1 MRMDTVPI
9 LFQRQ
14 ASRYGDKVALRDK
27 VYGIWRDISWRE
39 YRQKVRE
46 VACGLMA
53 LGLKRGEKTAILSE
67 NCPEWLYA
75 DLGILHAGG
84 VTVGIYTTS
93 SAREVQYVVDHS
105 DSRFFFVEDE
115 EQLDKYLEVRKDFP
129 RVEKVIVFDLEG
141 LRHFRDPMVMSFADL
156 LKVGKDLAEKQP
168 AHFEKRYQEP
178 QAEDLAILV
187 YTSGTT
193 GPPKGAMLS
202 HRNILTAMSMLD
214 EANPVLETD
223 ELLSYMPLC
232 HVAERNMSVFN
243 AIAHGYVVN
252 FAENLETVP
261 ENLREIQ
268 PTVFFAPPRIWE
280 KFYSTIILALQD
292 ATWLEQKA
300 FQWGLKAGRKVAE
313 LRLSRKPIPWLLRLM
328 YFLFDRAVFDNLR
341 KMIGMDRGRFVFSGA
356 APIAPEVLWFF
367 HSIGLPVREVYGQTE
382 DAGPTSIHQG
392 DDIKLGTVGKPFPG
406 IEVKIAEDGEI
417 LVRGDHVFLGYYKD
431 PKTTAETLIDGWLHT
446 GDVGYFDEEGY
457 LKISDRKKDII
468 ITSGGKNITPQYIEN
483 QLKFSPY
490 INDACVIG
498 DRKKFLTAL
507 IMIDEENV
515 VKYAQ
520 DQRVPF
526 TTYKSLTQQPE
537 VLKLIEREVDQV
549 NKNLARVEQIK
560 KFRLIDIK
568 LTTDDEEITATMK
581 LKRKYIAERFKDLI
595 ESMYREA

>member
-1 MRMDTVPI
+1 
-9 LFQRQ
+9 
-14 ASRYGDKVALRDK
+14 
-27 VYGIWRDISWRE
+27 
-39 YRQKVRE
+39 
-46 VACGLMA
+46 
-53 LGLKRGEKTAILSE
+53 
-67 NCPEWLYA
+67 LYA
-75 DLGILHAGG
+75 DLGILQAGG

-115 EQLDKYLEVRKDFP
+115 EQLDKYLEVRKELP

-141 LRHFRDPMVMSFADL
+141 LRHFRDPGVMSFEEL
-156 LKVGKDLAEKQP
+156 LNAGRTFAETKP
-168 AHFEKRYQEP
+168 ELFEQRFQES

-202 HRNILTAMSMLD
+202 HRNILTAMTLLD
-214 EANPVLETD
+214 QANPVLETD

-268 PTVFFAPPRIWE
+268 PTLFFAPPRIWE
-280 KFYSTIILALQD
+280 KFYSTLVLALQD
-292 ATWLEQKA
+292 ATRLEQKA
-300 FQWGLKAGRKVAE
+300 FAWGLKVGRKVAE
-313 LRLSRKPIPWLLRLM
+313 IRLSHKPIPWKLRLL
-328 YFLFDRAVFDNLR
+328 YVLFDWMVFANLR
-341 KMIGMDRGRFVFSGA
+341 KLMGMNRGRFVFSGA
-356 APIAPEVLWFF
+356 APVAPEVLWFF
-367 HSIGLPVREVYGQTE
+367 HSIGLQVREVYGQTE

-392 DDIKLGTVGKPFPG
+392 EDIKLGTVGKPFPG

-417 LVRGDHVFLGYYKD
+417 LVRGDNVFLGYYKD
-431 PKTTAETLIDGWLHT
+431 PKTTADTLIDGWLHT
-446 GDVGYFDEEGY
+446 GDVGSFDEGGN

-498 DRKKFLTAL
+498 DRKKYLTAL

-520 DQRVPF
+520 DNRIPF
-526 TTYKSLTQQPE
+526 TTYKTLTQQPE

-581 LKRKYIAERFKDLI
+581 LKRKYIAERFKGLI

>member
-1 MRMDTVPI
+1 MRSDTVPT
-9 LFQRQ
+9 LFQGQ
-14 ASRYGDKVALRDK
+14 AKRYGDKVALRDK

-39 YRQKVRE
+39 YDRKVKE
-46 VACGLMA
+46 VAYGLMA
-53 LGLKRGEKTAILSE
+53 LGMKKGEKAAIISE
-67 NCPEWLYA
+67 NCPEWLYS

-115 EQLDKYLEVRKDFP
+115 EQLDKYLEVRKDLP
-129 RVEKVIVFDLEG
+129 KVEKVIVFDMEG
-141 LRHFRDPMVMSFADL
+141 LRHFRDPMVMSFEDL
-156 LKVGKDLAEKQP
+156 LRGGKDFGEKQP
-168 AHFEKRYQEP
+168 DLFEKRYQEP

-202 HRNILTAMSMLD
+202 HHNILTAMTLLD
-214 EANPVLETD
+214 KANPVLETD

-252 FAENLETVP
+252 FAENVETVP

-292 ATWLEQKA
+292 ATRLEQKG
-300 FQWGLKAGRKVAE
+300 FQWGLKVGRKVAE
-313 LRLSRKPIPWLLRLM
+313 LRLGKKPIPLQLRLM

-341 KMIGMDRGRFVFSGA
+341 KMIGMDRGRYVFSGA
-356 APIAPEVLWFF
+356 APVAPEVLWFF

-406 IEVKIAEDGEI
+406 IEVRIAEDGEI
-417 LVRGDHVFLGYYKD
+417 LVRGDNVFLGYYKD
-431 PKTTAETLIDGWLHT
+431 PKTTAETVVDGWLHT
-446 GDVGYFDEEGY
+446 GDVGSFDEEGY

-468 ITSGGKNITPQYIEN
+468 ITSGGKNVTPQYIEN

-498 DRKKFLTAL
+498 DRRKYLAAL

-520 DQRVPF
+520 DQRIPF

-537 VLKLIEREVDQV
+537 VVKLVEREVDKV

-560 KFRLIDIK
+560 KFRLIEIK

-581 LKRKYIAERFKDLI
+581 LKRKYIAERFKGLI

>member
-1 MRMDTVPI
+1 MRTDTVPT

-14 ASRYGDKVALRDK
+14 ARRYGDKIALRDK
-27 VYGIWRDISWRE
+27 VYGIWRDIPWRE
-39 YRQKVRE
+39 YNEHVRE
-46 VACGLMA
+46 VVFGLMA
-53 LGLKRGEKTAILSE
+53 LGLKKGEKAAIISE

-93 SAREVQYVVDHS
+93 SAKEVQYVVDHS

-115 EQLDKYLEVRKDFP
+115 EQLDKYLEVRKDLP
-129 RVEKVIVFDLEG
+129 QVEKVIVFDMEG
-141 LRHFRDPMVMSFADL
+141 LRHFRDPMVMSFEDL
-156 LKVGKDLAEKQP
+156 LRGGKDFGEKQP
-168 AHFEKRYQEP
+168 DLFEKRYQEP

-202 HRNILTAMSMLD
+202 HHNILTAMDLLD
-214 EANPVLETD
+214 KANPVLETD

-243 AIAHGYVVN
+243 ALAHGYVVN

-292 ATWLEQKA
+292 ATRLEQKG
-300 FQWGLKAGRKVAE
+300 FQWGLKVGRKVAE
-313 LRLSRKPIPWLLRLM
+313 LRLSHKPIPLPLRLM

-406 IEVKIAEDGEI
+406 IEVRIAEDGEI
-417 LVRGDHVFLGYYKD
+417 LVRGDNVFMGYYKD
-431 PKTTAETLIDGWLHT
+431 PKTTAETVVDGWLYT

-468 ITSGGKNITPQYIEN
+468 ITSGGKNVTPQYIEN

-520 DQRVPF
+520 DQRIPF

-537 VLKLIEREVDQV
+537 IVKLIEREVDKV

-581 LKRKYIAERFKDLI
+581 LKRKYIAERFKELI

>member
-1 MRMDTVPI
+1 MRTDTVPT

-14 ASRYGDKVALRDK
+14 ARRYGDKIALRDK
-27 VYGIWRDISWRE
+27 VYGIWRDIPWRE
-39 YRQKVRE
+39 YNEHVRE
-46 VACGLMA
+46 IAFGLMA
-53 LGLKRGEKTAILSE
+53 LGLKKGEKAAIISE

-93 SAREVQYVVDHS
+93 SAKEVQYVVDHS

-115 EQLDKYLEVRKDFP
+115 EQLDKYLEVRKDLP
-129 RVEKVIVFDLEG
+129 QVEKVIVFDMEG
-141 LRHFRDPMVMSFADL
+141 LRHFRDPMVMSFEDL
-156 LKVGKDLAEKQP
+156 LKGGKDFGEKQP
-168 AHFEKRYQEP
+168 DLFEKRYQEP

-202 HRNILTAMSMLD
+202 HHNILTAMDLLD
-214 EANPVLETD
+214 KANPVLETD

-243 AIAHGYVVN
+243 ALAHGYIVN

-292 ATWLEQKA
+292 GTRLEQRG
-300 FQWGLKAGRKVAE
+300 FQWGLKVGRKVAE
-313 LRLSRKPIPWLLRLM
+313 LRLSHKPIPLPLRLM

-356 APIAPEVLWFF
+356 APVAPEVLWFF

-406 IEVKIAEDGEI
+406 IEVRIAEDGEI
-417 LVRGDHVFLGYYKD
+417 LVRGDNVFMGYYKD
-431 PKTTAETLIDGWLHT
+431 PKTTAETVVDGWLHT

-468 ITSGGKNITPQYIEN
+468 ITSGGKNVTPQYIEN

-520 DQRVPF
+520 DQRIPF

-537 VLKLIEREVDQV
+537 IIKLVEREVDKV

-560 KFRLIDIK
+560 KSRLIDIK

-581 LKRKYIAERFKDLI
+581 LKRKYIAERFKELI

>member
-1 MRMDTVPI
+1 MRRDTVPT

-14 ASRYGDKVALRDK
+14 ARRYGDKIALRDK
-27 VYGIWRDISWRE
+27 VYGIWRDIPWRE
-39 YRQKVRE
+39 YNEHVRE
-46 VACGLMA
+46 VVFGLMA
-53 LGLKRGEKTAILSE
+53 LGLKKGEKAAIISE

-93 SAREVQYVVDHS
+93 SAKEVQYVVDHS

-115 EQLDKYLEVRKDFP
+115 EQLDKYLEVRKDLP
-129 RVEKVIVFDLEG
+129 QVEKVIVFDMEG
-141 LRHFRDPMVMSFADL
+141 LRHFRDPMVMSFEDL
-156 LKVGKDLAEKQP
+156 LRGGKDFGEKQP
-168 AHFEKRYQEP
+168 DLFEKRYQEP

-202 HRNILTAMSMLD
+202 HHNILTAMDLLD
-214 EANPVLETD
+214 KANPVLETD

-243 AIAHGYVVN
+243 ALAHGYVVN

-292 ATWLEQKA
+292 ATRLEQKG
-300 FQWGLKAGRKVAE
+300 FQWGLKVGRKVAE
-313 LRLSRKPIPWLLRLM
+313 LRLSHKPIPLPLRLM

-406 IEVKIAEDGEI
+406 IEVRIAEDGEI
-417 LVRGDHVFLGYYKD
+417 LVRGDNVFMGYYKD
-431 PKTTAETLIDGWLHT
+431 PKTTAETVVDGWLYT

-468 ITSGGKNITPQYIEN
+468 ITSGGKNVTPQYIEN

-520 DQRVPF
+520 DQRIPF

-537 VLKLIEREVDQV
+537 IVKLIEREVDKV

-581 LKRKYIAERFKDLI
+581 LKRKYIAERFKELI

>member
-1 MRMDTVPI
+1 MRSETVPI

-14 ASRYGDKVALRDK
+14 AKRYGDKVALRDK

-39 YRQKVRE
+39 YDVKVKE
-46 VACGLMA
+46 VAYGLMA
-53 LGLKRGEKTAILSE
+53 LGMKKGEKAAIISE

-115 EQLDKYLEVRKDFP
+115 EQLDKYLEVRKDLP
-129 RVEKVIVFDLEG
+129 KMGKVVVFDMEG
-141 LRHFRDPMVMSFADL
+141 LRHFRDPMVMSLEDL
-156 LKVGKDLAEKQP
+156 LEIGRDLARRKP
-168 AHFEKRYQEP
+168 DLFETRYREP
-178 QAEDLAILV
+178 QPEDLAILV

-202 HRNILTAMSMLD
+202 HRNILTAMTLLD
-214 EANPVLETD
+214 KANPVLETD

-280 KFYSTIILALQD
+280 KFYSTIVLALQD
-292 ATWLEQKA
+292 ATRLEQKA
-300 FQWGLKAGRKVAE
+300 FQWGLKVGRRVAE
-313 LRLSRKPIPWLLRLM
+313 ARLSHKPVPWRHRLM
-328 YFLFDRAVFDNLR
+328 YSLFDWTVFNNVR

-356 APIAPEVLWFF
+356 APVAPEVLWFF
-367 HSIGLPVREVYGQTE
+367 HSVGLPVREVYGQTE

-406 IEVKIAEDGEI
+406 IQVRIAEDGEI
-417 LVRGDHVFLGYYKD
+417 LVQGDNVFMGYYRD
-431 PKTTAETLIDGWLHT
+431 PETTALTLVDGWLHS

-457 LKISDRKKDII
+457 LKISDRKKDIL
-468 ITSGGKNITPQYIEN
+468 ITSGGKNVTPQYIEN

-498 DRKKFLTAL
+498 DRRKYLSAL

-520 DQRVPF
+520 DQRIPF

-537 VLKLIEREVDQV
+537 IVRLVEREVDKV

-560 KFRLIDIK
+560 KFRMIDIK

-595 ESMYREA
+595 ESMYREI